1 MLIYLHGFRSGP
13 QSGKLLSLQ
22 QRMVALGCADQL
34 WGEQLRWGPGEAIAQ
49 LSAVIEAS
57 ATPPTLVGSSLGGFY
72 AAYLAERFGLRAVF
86 INPAIAPHR
95 LLSQWLGTQTQIYT
109 GESFEVTAADMQA
122 LHEMQVPRYSAPDK
136 LWLMVETGDETLDYR
151 EAVAHFSGVRQS
163 IYPDGDHRFS
173 RWEACLDDVLQF
185 AGLLKP

>member
-22 QRMVALGCADQL
+22 QRMAALGCADQL
-34 WGEQLRWGPGEAIAQ
+34 WGEQLRWGPREAIAQ
-49 LSAVIEAS
+49 LSAVIETCT
-57 ATPPTLVGSSLGGFY
+57 TPPTLVGSSLGGFY

-109 GESFEVTAADMQA
+109 GEPFEVTTQDMEA
-122 LHEMQVPRYSAPDK
+122 LRGLQVTCYTSPDK
-136 LWLMVETGDETLDYR
+136 LWLLVETGDETLDYR
-151 EAVAHFSGVRQS
+151 EAVAHFAGARQS
-163 IYPDGDHRFS
+163 VFPGGDHRFS
-173 RWEACLDDVLQF
+173 RWENQLDEVLQF
-185 AGLLKP
+185 AGLL

>member
-13 QSGKLLSLQ
+13 QSGKLLALQ
-22 QRMVALGCADQL
+22 QRMAELGCADQL
-34 WGEQLRWGPGEAIAQ
+34 WGEQLRWGPDEAIAQ

-72 AAYLAERFGLRAVF
+72 AAHLAERFDLRAVL

-109 GESFEVTAADMQA
+109 GECFEVHAEHMEA
-122 LHEMQVPRYSAPDK
+122 LRALQVTHYRSPDK

-151 EAVAHFSGVRQS
+151 EAVAHFAGARQD
-163 IYPDGDHRFS
+163 IFPGGDHRFS
-173 RWEACLDDVLQF
+173 RWEACIDDVLRF
-185 AGLLKP
+185 AGLLST